1 MNVENL
7 CNVFENFK
15 DDNNRAILVDG
26 PWGVGKTYQI
36 LKFLKKDASKN
47 TKGKKTKIVYVS
59 LFGKTTIDEIHTDIY
74 SKLHPVKNGAKRVV
88 SIIPKVAPLFGTVGN
103 IISGMEFSL
112 KTNEEENVSFGK
124 NIGKIAQ
131 GIQELSDNI
140 DDAITDK
147 VTIKKVKNKTIIIFD
162 DLERIDTEEI
172 SYVDILGYI
181 NNLFLQNIK
190 VIAIC
195 NSKEI
200 KIDEFKSFKEKVFD
214 REYKISST
222 DNQIISSY
230 FGEYSDLLKDYI
242 TDEFNKNLRIAHR
255 VSVFFKEVIE
265 KLSEYNEKYF
275 EKISNETLLFNCS
288 LVVNSCNSEKF
299 ASASLAPDAKKH
311 LMFSSLDDENI
322 KNIAQNICDYLK
334 NKYSSIRIFE
344 NLIIGLLE
352 VYYYNTFDRLTLIFI
367 DKNDLQD
374 PFMKDPFYL
383 SDDEKI
389 DLFSKQFS
397 KIQDDSIIT
406 NRSLISIISS
416 MCKYV
421 QFSDIDKREDIIID
435 NILKKCDEKELYRL
449 MDYPI
454 VDDNRF
460 QRFCQKLKEEYNK
473 KQINIQVNFINEFYK
488 KAEYSK
494 LYNCLRDL
502 GGSEIYAPQ
511 GNLDNDIKKAIESNN
526 FFIDDLFATID
537 EAKWDVV
544 LIMCDISKK
553 YSFADKVV
561 NYIETIDYK
570 NDISA
575 KERYEF
581 LLENKLKCNK

>member
-7 CNVFENFK
+7 CKVFENFK

-36 LKFLKKDASKN
+36 LKFLKKDASK
-47 TKGKKTKIVYVS
+47 KSKKTKIVYVS

-140 DDAITDK
+140 DDAITDE

-162 DLERIDTEEI
+162 DLERIDTKKI

-195 NSKEI
+195 NSEEI

-214 REYKISST
+214 REYKISAT

-230 FGEYSDLLKDYI
+230 FGEYSGLLKDYI

-275 EKISNETLLFNCS
+275 EKISNETLLFNCA
-288 LVVNSCNSEKF
+288 LVVNSCNSEKY
-299 ASASLAPDAKKH
+299 ASASSAPDAKKH
-311 LMFSSLDDENI
+311 LMYISLDDENI

-334 NKYSSIRIFE
+334 NNCSVTRIFE
-344 NLIIGLLE
+344 ELIIGLLE

-397 KIQDDSIIT
+397 KIQNDSIIT
-406 NRSLISIISS
+406 NISLIRIFSS

-421 QFSDIDKREDIIID
+421 QFSEIDKREDIIID

-449 MDYPI
+449 IDYPI
-454 VDDNRF
+454 IDDNRF

-581 LLENKLKCNK
+581 LLKNKLESNK

>member
-7 CNVFENFK
+7 CKVFENFK
-15 DDNNRAILVDG
+15 NDNNRAILVDG

-36 LKFLKKDASKN
+36 LKFLKKDASK
-47 TKGKKTKIVYVS
+47 KSKKTKIVYVS

-74 SKLHPVKNGAKRVV
+74 LRLHPVKNGAKKVV
-88 SIIPKVAPLFGTVGN
+88 RIIPKVAPLFGTVGN

-112 KTNEEENVSFGK
+112 KTNEQENVSFGE
-124 NIGKIAQ
+124 NIEKVVQ
-131 GIQELSDNI
+131 DVQKLVDNI
-140 DDAITDK
+140 DDAITDE

-172 SYVDILGYI
+172 SYIDILGYI
-181 NNLFLQNIK
+181 NNFFLQNIK

-200 KIDEFKSFKEKVFD
+200 KDVEFKSFKEKVFD

-275 EKISNETLLFNCS
+275 EKISNETLLFNCA
-288 LVVNSCNSEKF
+288 LVVNSCNSEKY
-299 ASASLAPDAKKH
+299 AIASLAPDAKKH
-311 LMFSSLDDENI
+311 LMFISLDDENI
-322 KNIAQNICDYLK
+322 KNISQNICDYLK
-334 NKYSSIRIFE
+334 NKNSGTRIFE

-352 VYYYNTFDRLTLIFI
+352 VYYYNTFDRLIPIFI
-367 DKNDLQD
+367 DKNDLED
-374 PFMKDPFYL
+374 PFMENPFYL

-406 NRSLISIISS
+406 NRNLSSIIIS

-421 QFSDIDKREDIIID
+421 QFSDIDNRENIIID
-435 NILKKCDEKELYRL
+435 NILAKCEQKELYHL
-449 MDYPI
+449 MDFPF
-454 VDDNRF
+454 VGCNRF
-460 QRFCQKLKEEYNK
+460 QMFCQKLTEEYNK
-473 KQINIQVNFINEFYK
+473 KQINILVNSINDFYK
-488 KAEYSK
+488 NAEYSK

-511 GNLDNDIKKAIESNN
+511 GNLDNYIKKAIESNN

-553 YSFADKVV
+553 YSFDDLVV
-561 NYIETIDYK
+561 NYIRTIDYK

-581 LLENKLKCNK
+581 LLKNKLESNK